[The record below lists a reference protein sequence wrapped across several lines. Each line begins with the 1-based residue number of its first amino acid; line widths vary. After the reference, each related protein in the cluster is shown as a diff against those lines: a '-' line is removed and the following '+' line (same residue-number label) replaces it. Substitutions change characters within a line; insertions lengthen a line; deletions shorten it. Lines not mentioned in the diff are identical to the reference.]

1 MSGREYDEY
10 QLHWRQKIA
19 MQTLLLTLFLI
30 LADGIVRTGWGEWA
44 EPMVEALLL
53 IVLPTLYFL
62 TLAICKNAYFG
73 RSGSWL
79 SWVYLAL
86 GALFWGEFLFSWAA
100 GRVAFVEDGLLSISI
115 QPLVMGLFFCYIAV
129 LGLIRRG
136 IERRR
141 EQREE

>member
-1 MSGREYDEY
+1 MNGREYDEY
-10 QLHWRQKIA
+10 QLQQRQKIA
-19 MQTLLLTLFLI
+19 MQTLLLTLVLI

-44 EPMVEALLL
+44 EPMMEALLL
-53 IVLPTLYFL
+53 IVLPALYFL

-86 GALFWGEFLFSWAA
+86 GALFGGEFLFSWAA
-100 GRVAFVEDGLLSISI
+100 GRVAFVKDGLLSISI
-115 QPLVMGLFFCYIAV
+115 QPLVMGVFFCYIAG
-129 LGLIRRG
+129 LSLIRRG